1 MLRAC
6 RHDNVKAVKFLVVTV
21 GAPAGGV
28 ELPSPPYMDEKF
40 FTVTIIN
47 WQLSSHVRELF

>member
-6 RHDNVKAVKFLVVTV
+6 RHDNVKVKFLVVTV